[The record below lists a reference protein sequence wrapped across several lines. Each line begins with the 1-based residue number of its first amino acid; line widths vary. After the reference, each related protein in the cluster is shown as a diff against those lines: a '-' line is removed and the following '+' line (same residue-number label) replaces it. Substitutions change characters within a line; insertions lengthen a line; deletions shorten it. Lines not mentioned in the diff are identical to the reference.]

1 METEINKRSVIAEIP
16 GAKEKSQ
23 NLRGKSYSLLR
34 WSEKFTKTDM
44 VYLTKGSFWLFVS
57 QGVSSVGSFLLAIA
71 CAHFLPKEV
80 YGDYKYIIS
89 ISGIVTTFA
98 LTGLGTALTQAV
110 ARGFDG
116 TFAKAVSVS
125 LKWSVFMV
133 TGSLVGAGYYLYN
146 DNYTLGLSLII
157 IACVSPFLK
166 VAGLYGPYLS
176 GKKDFKKSSLYA
188 SVESIIATTA
198 FFVAIFFTDSVL
210 ILVSVFFGTDLLTK
224 SFFYFKTA
232 RGVPTDAPV
241 DYTAF
246 NFGKHIS
253 FINIW
258 LNISTQVDKVLV
270 YHYLGAAELAI
281 YTFATSIPKQVRS
294 FVGMLAP
301 LAMPKLAGRSLHEL
315 KESIPKKFLLS
326 LLVLGPIVIAYIIL
340 APYIYKVFFP
350 QYMDSVFYSQIYS
363 VFMLLLGNL
372 SDTAFTAKKA
382 LKEKYIISLGVSIF
396 GTVFMLISVY
406 FYGVLGIIVSM
417 VITKY
422 LTALLMFFLLR
433 NLKELPD
440 KNTAGKTTV

>member
-1 METEINKRSVIAEIP
+1 MNAETNERPMTAEIP
-16 GAKEKSQ
+16 ENPQ
-23 NLRGKSYSLLR
+23 TLRGKTYSLLR
-34 WSEKFTKTDM
+34 WTEKFTKTDM

-57 QGVSSVGSFLLAIA
+57 QGIASAGSLLLAIA

-89 ISGIVTTFA
+89 ISGIVTTFT

-110 ARGFDG
+110 ARGYDG
-116 TFAKAVSVS
+116 TFAKSIIVS

-133 TGSLVGAGYYLYN
+133 LGSLIGAGYYLFN
-146 DNYTLGLSLII
+146 NNYTLGISLII
-157 IACVSPFLK
+157 IACISPLLK
-166 VAGLYGPYLS
+166 TVGLYGPYLG
-176 GKKDFKKSSLYA
+176 GKKDFKRSSLYN
-188 SVESIIATTA
+188 SVESITAAVA
-198 FFVAIFFTDSVL
+198 FFIAILFTDNV
-210 ILVSVFFGTDLLTK
+210 IALVGVFFVTDLLTK
-224 SFFYFKTA
+224 SFFYFKVA
-232 RGVPTDAPV
+232 REVPANAPV
-241 DYTAF
+241 DYTTF

-258 LNISTQVDKVLV
+258 LNISAQIDKVLV

-281 YTFATSIPKQVRS
+281 YTFATAIPKQMRS
-294 FVGMLAP
+294 FVAMLAP
-301 LAMPKLAGRSLHEL
+301 LAMPKLAGRNLEEL

-382 LKEKYIISLGVSIF
+382 LKEKYILSLGVSIF
-396 GTVFMLISVY
+396 STVFMLISVY
-406 FYGVLGIIVSM
+406 FYGVLGIIVSL

-422 LTALLMFFLLR
+422 LTALVMFFLLR
-433 NLKELPD
+433 NLKESTD
-440 KNTAGKTTV
+440 ENTAGKTAV